1 MIQLTKKDF
10 IQKLYDIERTEH
22 LKLEKEVQQV
32 VENEI
37 IPMEVI
43 KLINRYDKTFLKVYD
58 TFNTIYSSRN
68 KNLPVSEIAVAVS
81 SLITKILISCTK
93 IEDEQEKIYFTTLLG
108 IDRMTNAL
116 TLYCL
121 ENNSEKLLECSN
133 EVRDLLEI
141 LYCE

>member
-22 LKLEKEVQQV
+22 LKLV
-32 VENEI
+32 
-37 IPMEVI
+37 
-43 KLINRYDKTFLKVYD
+43 NRYDKTFLKVYD
-58 TFNTIYSSRN
+58 TFNTIYSSRNKNPLYRNLRN